1 MGFVLDAILK
11 KEIDSNVDVVDT
23 YESPAIDIDNRE
35 DDFAVEV
42 SYENGSNVDMKLFL
56 EVSLDGSNF
65 STITESQQTIS
76 DPSGTH
82 IWDVSG
88 SGVSFLRVK
97 IEVTSGSILVNK
109 IFYNAKRRH

>member
-11 KEIDSNVDVVDT
+11 KIIDSDVDVVDT
-23 YESPAIDIDNRE
+23 YESPSIDIDNRE
-35 DDFAVEV
+35 DDFSIEV
-42 SYENGSNVDMKLFL
+42 TYENGNNVDMKLFL
-56 EVSLDGSNF
+56 EVSLDGNNF
-65 STITESQQTIS
+65 ATIAESQQGIS